1 MDKIQ
6 PVIIIGAPRSGTNI
20 LRDTLVEFNDVCT
33 WPFDETNFLW
43 KKGHKINENDE
54 LSIDQLSKD
63 KILYV
68 KKEFKKIS
76 RKNKSNTVIE
86 KTCANSLRVPYID
99 KILPNAKFIFIY
111 RNPIDAIVSIESKW
125 KKGLNFKMV
134 VKKIPW
140 FNIIYLLKF
149 ITYKL
154 FFKLFYIRD
163 QYSRWG
169 PMIKDIDEII
179 KKNNSYIIATL
190 QWKKCFQVAKKDLE
204 ALNKNRVFNL
214 RYEDFV
220 NNPSEWLIKI
230 LNFMNISYEDKLIIT
245 ATANIN
251 KKSIGKGKKNLTDEQ
266 LAEINKI
273 LSLCL

>member
-154 FFKLFYIRD
+154 FFKLFYIRN